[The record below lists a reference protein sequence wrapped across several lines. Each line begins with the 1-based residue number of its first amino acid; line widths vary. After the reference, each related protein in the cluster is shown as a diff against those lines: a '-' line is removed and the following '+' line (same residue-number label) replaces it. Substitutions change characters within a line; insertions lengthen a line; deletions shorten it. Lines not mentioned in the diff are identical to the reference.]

1 MRVHIKGLPHVVMD
15 PSPQAFDLGHI
26 EKSVPKL
33 RLEDDAIVY
42 ESIER
47 PNLVISNARH
57 VFFHAFTTGL
67 NLYETYGSE
76 DDIVVYNPHNP
87 KESSQWSK
95 DVFYATAAQGFAL
108 YKAYDERTSNLTYLQ
123 PKPTYRKLDDAE
135 GDVWLD
141 IHVEFRAGPGETVI
155 GQRRRINRNTGEIEY
170 GQTFV
175 QPIDVA
181 IESYAELGRAIETV
195 LNPQPD
201 PGTVVPIGAKQ
212 KSDNRS

>member
-1 MRVHIKGLPHVVMD
+1 MRVHIKGLPQVVLD
-15 PSPQAFDLGHI
+15 PSTLAFDIGHI
-26 EKSVPKL
+26 VKSVPKL

-95 DVFYATAAQGFAL
+95 DVFYETAAQG
-108 YKAYDERTSNLTYLQ
+108 
-123 PKPTYRKLDDAE
+123 
-135 GDVWLD
+135 
-141 IHVEFRAGPGETVI
+141 
-155 GQRRRINRNTGEIEY
+155 
-170 GQTFV
+170 
-175 QPIDVA
+175 
-181 IESYAELGRAIETV
+181 YAH
-195 LNPQPD
+195 
-201 PGTVVPIGAKQ
+201 
-212 KSDNRS
+212 